1 MTLQLVGIH
10 AQFDGRPLY
19 QNLHLTVDT
28 GEIVSL
34 VGPSGSGK
42 STLLRIIAGIERP
55 LNGRVILNERDITD
69 LAIHRRG
76 IGMVFQDNQLFPH
89 LDVAKNIGYGLK
101 VSRRSPST
109 SVERM
114 LELIGLGGFA
124 SRRVDTL
131 SGGEA
136 KRVALARSLIVEPRV
151 LLLDE
156 PAAGVPEGERE
167 EILEAVAA
175 LPKDVTVVLI
185 EHDMDMVFRFAER
198 LSVLVAGAVLT
209 EGTVDEIKADP
220 RVKAVYLGEGEP

>member
-19 QNLHLTVDT
+19 QNLHLTVHT

-101 VSRRSPST
+101 VSRTSPSI

-114 LELIGLGGFA
+114 LELIGLRGFG

-156 PAAGVPEGERE
+156 PLTG
-167 EILEAVAA
+167 LDSQ
-175 LPKDVTVVLI
+175 L
-185 EHDMDMVFRFAER
+185 HER
-198 LSVLVAGAVLT
+198 LLRDIADILRTLRTTVIHVTHDLEEASILSQRVVQIASLDSPSTGGGSVTAPEVQ
-209 EGTVDEIKADP
+209 
-220 RVKAVYLGEGEP
+220 

>member
-19 QNLHLTVDT
+19 QNLHLTVQT
-28 GEIVSL
+28 SEIVSL

-55 LNGRVILNERDITD
+55 LNGRVILNERDITE

-156 PAAGVPEGERE
+156 PLTG
-167 EILEAVAA
+167 LDSQ
-175 LPKDVTVVLI
+175 L
-185 EHDMDMVFRFAER
+185 HER
-198 LSVLVAGAVLT
+198 LLRDIADILRTLRTTVIHVTHDLEEASTLSQRVVQIASLDSPPTSGGSVTAPEV
-209 EGTVDEIKADP
+209 
-220 RVKAVYLGEGEP
+220 

>member
-1 MTLQLVGIH
+1 ML
-10 AQFDGRPLY
+10 FRS
-19 QNLHLTVDT
+19 
-28 GEIVSL
+28 IVSL

-114 LELIGLGGFA
+114 LELIGLGGFE

-156 PAAGVPEGERE
+156 PLTG
-167 EILEAVAA
+167 LDSQ
-175 LPKDVTVVLI
+175 L
-185 EHDMDMVFRFAER
+185 HER
-198 LSVLVAGAVLT
+198 LLR
-209 EGTVDEIKADP
+209 DIADIL
-220 RVKAVYLGEGEP
+220 RTLKIGRAHV